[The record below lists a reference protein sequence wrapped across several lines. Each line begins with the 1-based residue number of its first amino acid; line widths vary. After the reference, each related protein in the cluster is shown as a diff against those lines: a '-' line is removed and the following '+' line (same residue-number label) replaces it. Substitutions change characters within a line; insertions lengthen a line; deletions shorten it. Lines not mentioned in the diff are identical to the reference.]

1 MICLAA
7 FVLLSGCEKEFLER
21 KPKGQLTFDTFFET
35 AEHAVQ
41 ATNAVYG
48 NFRSWDMCA
57 FSWIGITDIISD
69 DADKGSTANDALY
82 LLELDEF
89 TFDATNSAF
98 AGAWNGSYQTISRA
112 NLAIGN
118 IPRVDMDDK
127 LKQRLIGECKFL
139 RAYTYLRLVQWF
151 GPVPILT
158 RPLSPDEYFTQERR
172 PLNEVYDLIEQDL
185 SDAIAVLPK
194 KSEYAAADLG
204 RATQGAAQG
213 MLAKL
218 YMVKH
223 DFANAE
229 KYALDVI
236 HSGEYNLQERYGDNF
251 LPQGENGV
259 ESVFEI
265 GAVAT
270 QAAVAGPGSTP
281 FNMIQG
287 VRGIPNLGWGFNRPS
302 DNLVAAYEPGDPR
315 RQATIIYE
323 GEVLPDGSTIVEKN
337 PDILNARYNQK
348 AWVPDHPGLQDN
360 GPGNIRILRYADVLL
375 LAAEALNENGKSAEA
390 LPYLEMIRKRA
401 RGSNNFILPEITTT
415 DQSELRNI
423 IYHERRVE
431 LAMEQHRWF
440 DLLRWGRAADAMQAA
455 GKTAFTTG
463 KHELLPLPQSEID
476 LSGGKLVQ
484 NAGY

>member
-223 DFANAE
+223 
-229 KYALDVI
+229 
-236 HSGEYNLQERYGDNF
+236 
-251 LPQGENGV
+251 
-259 ESVFEI
+259 EI
-265 GAVAT
+265 G
-270 QAAVAGPGSTP
+270 
-281 FNMIQG
+281 
-287 VRGIPNLGWGFNRPS
+287 
-302 DNLVAAYEPGDPR
+302 
-315 RQATIIYE
+315 
-323 GEVLPDGSTIVEKN
+323 
-337 PDILNARYNQK
+337 
-348 AWVPDHPGLQDN
+348 
-360 GPGNIRILRYADVLL
+360 
-375 LAAEALNENGKSAEA
+375 
-390 LPYLEMIRKRA
+390 RA
-401 RGSNNFILPEITTT
+401 
-415 DQSELRNI
+415 
-423 IYHERRVE
+423 HV
-431 LAMEQHRWF
+431 
-440 DLLRWGRAADAMQAA
+440 
-455 GKTAFTTG
+455 
-463 KHELLPLPQSEID
+463 
-476 LSGGKLVQ
+476 
-484 NAGY
+484 